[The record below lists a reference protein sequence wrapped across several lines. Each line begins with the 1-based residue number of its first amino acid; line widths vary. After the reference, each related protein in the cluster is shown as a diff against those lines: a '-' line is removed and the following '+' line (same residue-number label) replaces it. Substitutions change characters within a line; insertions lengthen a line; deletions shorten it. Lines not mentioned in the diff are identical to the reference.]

1 MSEAVKVVSHG
12 PVLEVTLD
20 RPPANAINGAA
31 SRELGAAFVRLRD
44 DPGLRVAIVTGG
56 GEKFFSGGWDLKAA
70 ASGDADATDYGPG
83 GFAGLTELYDLDKPV
98 IAAVNGFAAGGG
110 FELALAADVIVA
122 AEHAQFFLPEAK
134 VGILPDGGG
143 VNRLPRRIPYNLAV
157 EMMLTGRRLSAAEA
171 VTHGLAAAAVPVSGL
186 MAKAREI
193 AAQICESAPLSVKAI
208 KQILRTIE
216 PLTVEQSIRLM
227 RDNREAIPAYA
238 AMWASED
245 AREGPRAFAEKRK
258 PVWKGR

>member
-1 MSEAVKVVSHG
+1 MSEPVKVEQRG
-12 PVLEVTLD
+12 QVLEVTLD

-31 SRELGAAFVRLRD
+31 SRALGAAFVRLRD
-44 DPGLRVAIVTGG
+44 DPDLRVGIVTGG
-56 GEKFFSGGWDLKAA
+56 GEKFFSAGWDLKAA
-70 ASGDADATDYGPG
+70 AAGDADSTNYGPG

-98 IAAVNGFAAGGG
+98 VAAVNGYAAGGG

-122 AEHAQFFLPEAK
+122 VENAQFFLPEAK

-143 VNRLPRRIPYNLAV
+143 INRLPRRIPYNVAV
-157 EMMLTGRRLSAAEA
+157 EMMLTGRRMPASEA
-171 VTHGLAAAAVPVSGL
+171 MTHGLVAAVVPPSGL

-216 PLTVEQSIRLM
+216 PLTIEQSIRLM
-227 RDNREAIPAYA
+227 RDNREALPAYA

-245 AREGPRAFAEKRK
+245 AREGPLAFSEKRK
-258 PVWKGR
+258 PNWKGR

>member
-1 MSEAVKVVSHG
+1 MSEPVKVVQHG
-12 PVLEVTLD
+12 QILEVTLD
-20 RPPANAINGAA
+20 RPPANAINGVA
-31 SRELGAAFVRLRD
+31 SRGLGAAFVRLRD
-44 DPGLRVAIVTGG
+44 DPALRVAIVTGG

-83 GFAGLTELYDLDKPV
+83 GFAGLTELCDLDKPV
-98 IAAVNGFAAGGG
+98 IAAVNGYAAGGG

-122 AEHAQFFLPEAK
+122 VDHAQFFLPEAK

-143 VNRLPRRIPYNLAV
+143 INRLPRRIPYNVAL
-157 EMMLTGRRLSAAEA
+157 EMMLTGRRMPAQEA
-171 VTHGLAAAAVPVSGL
+171 YARGLVTAVVQPADL

-208 KQILRTIE
+208 KHVLRAIE
-216 PLTVEQSIRLM
+216 PLTVEQSIQLM

-258 PVWKGR
+258 PNWKGK